1 MHLDITTTSSDS
13 GSIGALSASPAH
25 NNVSEFTEDT
35 QLKTFLSELAKL
47 FNTSNSAHP
56 QTCHKLFDTIE
67 VLMQANRPRT
77 IKKTEQKTAKEL
89 SDFLL
94 PKSNANSDD
103 IDMLKWLLGDKNTL
117 NLKLINPVISETVY
131 TNDHLTYSNQQ
142 SLCYL
147 LIANSLKVKLMEPGS
162 EVSQVILVE
171 LIRCAQKYVEIMLK
185 MLKQS

>member
-1 MHLDITTTSSDS
+1 MHLDITTTSNDS
-13 GSIGALSASPAH
+13 GSISALSASPAH
-25 NNVSEFTEDT
+25 NNVSEFTEDA
-35 QLKTFLSELAKL
+35 QLKTFLSELANL

-162 EVSQVILVE
+162 EVSVILV
-171 LIRCAQKYVEIMLK
+171 
-185 MLKQS
+185 